1 MNFSEQVKSVRMQL
15 GLSQMELAEALSV
28 SFSTVNRWENGHIS
42 PSKLALKSFD
52 IFCKEKGIER
62 KCEAND

>member
-52 IFCKEKGIER
+52 TFCKEKGILT
-62 KCEAND
+62 K